1 MATSRP
7 QPLFY
12 QSSKCVDL
20 YLDANIRFQL
30 SLRCPTFQ
38 TVHQAATLRIHD
50 LKMRPNDFV
59 VNDTTFTLGVIQKYT
74 TTPTPESVKLLNAS
88 GGIQYDVDRYGLSE
102 EDCIRV
108 SKLNDSTLK
117 EELYI
122 AHRVFERRIYDN
134 KYEAIQLEC
143 LAHHMRLNNQEPP
156 YTHYLQLTMTTGTVQ
171 KVERLEYDNNFKI
184 SSDYIIEKMFGVAR
198 KKVQI
203 KNLQID
209 REALDLQLMRHIQNA
224 EFLCVAGTGSLKVFN
239 VNQNNRIHFA
249 KCNDVE
255 TDFADFVNICS
266 KVGQFYSIGFQH
278 QTTVEE
284 FFEMFRN
291 LPGAETGK
299 SDESR
304 LSQFPEC
311 IIISMSDETELN
323 VWFEKTNEE
332 DKVYCNT
339 EFTVKIK
346 VQNRGHAH
354 VI

>member
-1 MATSRP
+1 
-7 QPLFY
+7 
-12 QSSKCVDL
+12 
-20 YLDANIRFQL
+20 
-30 SLRCPTFQ
+30 
-38 TVHQAATLRIHD
+38 
-50 LKMRPNDFV
+50 MRPNDFEINGTV
-59 VNDTTFTLGVIQKYT
+59 YSVSVIQRYT
-74 TTPTPESVKLLNAS
+74 DTPTPESVKLQNAS

-304 LSQFPEC
+304 
-311 IIISMSDETELN
+311 
-323 VWFEKTNEE
+323 
-332 DKVYCNT
+332 
-339 EFTVKIK
+339 
-346 VQNRGHAH
+346 
-354 VI
+354 